1 MDAPLPASAVDT
13 SHDAIITPVLT
24 VGPQFRMWATA
35 LAAVVAWAIFAWIW
49 QLQHGLGATNLGRP
63 VYWGLYITNF
73 VFFVGVSHAGTLIS
87 AILRI
92 VQAEWRRPI
101 TRMAEVI
108 TVLVLFFGVGNVLLD
123 LGRPDRAMT
132 VLLHPHLRSPLI
144 WDVSSITLY
153 LMCSSI
159 YLYLPLIP
167 DIALLR
173 DRTTGWRHDFYKRLA
188 NGWTG
193 APEQWHRLE
202 KTISIMA
209 IGVIPVAISVH
220 TVVSW
225 VFAMTIQPMW
235 HSSIFG
241 PYFVVG
247 AIFSG
252 IAAIITAMVVVR
264 KVYSL
269 ERYLQ
274 PIHFNN
280 LGLLLLV
287 MACLWLYFTFAEHLT
302 IWYAQEPNE
311 LGVFNAKLFGHFAP
325 LFWAMLVFC
334 FVVPFTI
341 LANNR
346 TRTITGTLVASIS
359 VNIGMWLERFTIVV
373 PTLSNPRAPV
383 HTFLYSPSWVEW
395 SLMAG
400 CFAAFTLLYMG
411 FTKLFPIVSIWE
423 LPPDLP
429 PAPVAD
435 APGGVAIARAFAPGG
450 HPTRTVPGL
459 ARITLGVVLI
469 LAAVPG
475 RASAQE
481 PSVVLTVALPD
492 RPTAGARVFLQKGC
506 GRCHTLG
513 KQAGAGTMI
522 GPDLGRLLVSRTV
535 MDLAGAFWN
544 HAPVMQEKMQE
555 LKLTPPTLTRD
566 DIADIFVLLTAYR
579 YYEVELGRP
588 GNATSGRRVF
598 VDKGCAGCHDEDLKT
613 GIRVGPGLQKYRGR
627 SSAIFLAQAMW
638 NHSAEMADAMRARS
652 VPWPKFAAREMD
664 DLIAYLQQDSAGAP
678 DRMQYF
684 DSGSPRRGREIFADK
699 QCIACHSVHGKGGHG
714 GSDLGARTGD
724 LVASVATIASVM
736 WNHSP
741 PMAAE
746 FERRGIPRIT
756 FSGQEMVDVIA
767 YLYFVNY
774 TTVRAVPA
782 RGAKLFADK
791 CATCH
796 SKQAGRGA
804 APDLTTKALFD
815 EPLALTA
822 AMWNHAPMMS
832 REVGKRGLI
841 WPRLELG
848 EAADLAAFLLSRP
861 RSGTLVSEARR

>member
-1 MDAPLPASAVDT
+1 MDRPLPTSAADT
-13 SHDAIITPVLT
+13 SHDAIIAPVLT

-35 LAAVVAWAIFAWIW
+35 LAGVVAWAMFAWIW
-49 QLQHGLGATNLGRP
+49 QLVHGLGATNLGRP

-73 VFFVGVSHAGTLIS
+73 VFFIGVSHAGTLIS

-123 LGRPDRAMT
+123 LGRPDRALN
-132 VLLHPHLRSPLI
+132 VLLHPHMRSPLL
-144 WDVSSITLY
+144 WDVSSISVY
-153 LMCSSI
+153 LTCSTV

-173 DRTTGWRHDFYKRLA
+173 DRTTGWRHNFYKRLSI
-188 NGWTG
+188 GWTG
-193 APEQWHRLE
+193 APQQWHRLE

-264 KVYSL
+264 KVYGL

-311 LGVFNAKLFGHFAP
+311 LNVFNAKLFGHFAP
-325 LFWAMLVFC
+325 LFWAMLIFC

-383 HTFLYSPSWVEW
+383 HSFFYHPSWVEW

-400 CFAAFTLLYMG
+400 CFAAFALLYMG

-429 PAPVAD
+429 PAPVVNT
-435 APGGVAIARAFAPGG
+435 PGGAAIVRGLVPTV
-450 HPTRTVPGL
+450 HPSRTVPGL
-459 ARITLGVVLI
+459 ARTTLGVVLI
-469 LAAVPG
+469 LVAVG
-475 RASAQE
+475 GTASAQSSRPGRDVTLSIE
-481 PSVVLTVALPD
+481 LPD
-492 RPTAGARVFLQKGC
+492 NPTTGARLFVEKGC
-506 GRCHTLG
+506 VRCHAL
-513 KQAGAGTMI
+513 AGNATRV
-522 GPDLGRLLVSRTV
+522 GPDLGRLHFRGTV
-535 MDLAGAFWN
+535 MDLAGSFWN
-544 HAPVMQEKMQE
+544 HAPVMREKMLDMKIQ
-555 LKLTPPTLTRD
+555 PPTLTSREM
-566 DIADIFVLLTAYR
+566 ADLVAFLTAYR
-579 YYEVELGRP
+579 YYLTEVGQP
-588 GNATSGRRVF
+588 GNPAAGKTVF
-598 VDKGCAGCHDEDLKT
+598 AGKGCVRCHSAGAWDKPGPDLS
-613 GIRVGPGLQKYRGR
+613 RYRGR
-627 SSAIFLAQAMW
+627 FSSIFLAQVMW
-638 NHSAEMADAMRARS
+638 NHGAEMATVMRGQGIA
-652 VPWPKFAAREMD
+652 WPKFEGREMG
-664 DLIAYLQQDSAGAP
+664 DLLAFLQAGSAGAA
-678 DRMQYF
+678 DERVYF
-684 DSGSPRRGREIFADK
+684 EPGSPRRGRELFASKRCD
-699 QCIACHSVHGKGGHG
+699 QCHAVAGVGGHG
-714 GSDLGARTGD
+714 GPDLGRRGREFVGSISSLAG
-724 LVASVATIASVM
+724 LM
-736 WNHSP
+736 WNHSQG
-741 PMAAE
+741 MTAE
-746 FERRGIPRIT
+746 LVRRNIPRVS
-756 FSGQEMVDVIA
+756 FSGQEMADILA

-774 TTVRAVPA
+774 ATVSGNPD
-782 RGAKLFADK
+782 RGGDLFVKK
-791 CATCH
+791 CASCH
-796 SKQAGRGA
+796 SMGGGRRIG
-804 APDLTTKALFD
+804 PDLSTIPDLD
-815 EPLALTA
+815 EPIAIIA
-822 AMWNHAPMMS
+822 AMWDHAPKMDRELRS
-832 REVGKRGLI
+832 RNLP
-841 WPRLELG
+841 WPHFEPG
-848 EAADLAAFLLSRP
+848 EAADLTAFVLSRRAAAAP
-861 RSGTLVSEARR
+861 TGAR